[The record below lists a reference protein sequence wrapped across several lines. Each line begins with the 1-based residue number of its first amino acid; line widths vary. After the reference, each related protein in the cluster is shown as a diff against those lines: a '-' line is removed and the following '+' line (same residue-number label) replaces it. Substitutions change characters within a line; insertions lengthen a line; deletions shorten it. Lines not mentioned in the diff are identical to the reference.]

1 VKRMPDFSVTS
12 VKWMGLDGEVWADAI
27 GEQKLAKSVNTK
39 SNAQVLGEVLPKEF
53 IDWPTDLHEL

>member
-1 VKRMPDFSVTS
+1 MPDFSVTS

-39 SNAQVLGEVLPKEF
+39 SNAQVLRGVPSKGF
-53 IDWPTDLHEL
+53 IDRPTDLHEL